1 MTAVLTKTTGAQGV
15 TPVDVT
21 VFQGQQV
28 TLNCSGS
35 QVIWFH
41 AESPSATK
49 KLFTSP
55 DTWHVEK
62 GTKYD
67 IIGNYYLVIK
77 DAQASSDGGTYQC
90 DTNENNNQ
98 LLNADLVVLGNV
110 FVKFIHRVPERTRD
124 R

>member
-1 MTAVLTKTTGAQGV
+1 MKFVSLFAATAVGLLTKTTGAQSV
-15 TPVDVT
+15 TPQDVT

-35 QVIWFH
+35 QVRWLYV
-41 AESPSATK
+41 ESPDTK
-49 KLFTSP
+49 KLFMSP

-77 DAQASSDGGTYQC
+77 DAQASSDGGTYKC
-90 DTNENNNQ
+90 DTNENNQ
-98 LLNADLVVLGNV
+98 LLNANLVILGNV
-110 FVKFIHRVPERTRD
+110 
-124 R
+124 

>member
-1 MTAVLTKTTGAQGV
+1 MTAVLTKTTGAQSV

-35 QVIWFH
+35 QVRWLYI
-41 AESPSATK
+41 ESPSVTK

-55 DTWHVEK
+55 DTWPVEK

-77 DAQASSDGGTYQC
+77 DAQASSDGGTYRC
-90 DTNENNNQ
+90 DTNENNQ

>member
-1 MTAVLTKTTGAQGV
+1 MKFVSLFAATAVGLLTKTTGAQSV
-15 TPVDVT
+15 TPQDVT

-35 QVIWFH
+35 QVRWFH
-41 AESPSATK
+41 AKSPSATI

-77 DAQASSDGGTYQC
+77 DAQASSDGGTYKC
-90 DTNENNNQ
+90 DTNENNL
-98 LLNADLVVLGNV
+98 LLNANLVILGNV
-110 FVKFIHRVPERTRD
+110 
-124 R
+124 

>member
-1 MTAVLTKTTGAQGV
+1 MTVASLCAVTAVLTKTTGAQGV

-28 TLNCSGS
+28 TFNCSGS
-35 QVIWFH
+35 QVSWFH
-41 AESPSATK
+41 VESPSVTK

-55 DTWHVEK
+55 DKWHPEK

-90 DTNENNNQ
+90 DTNDNNNQ
-98 LLNADLVVLGNV
+98 LLNSDLVILGNV
-110 FVKFIHRVPERTRD
+110 
-124 R
+124 